1 MKLTAIQWEKLTAMK
16 AKILVSILSTGAIAS
31 SVLFTSVST
40 SAQPCSLSKYRNY
53 TEQPN
58 QGNWLQSPWVALL
71 TVPGIALAVS
81 LYVRGRSYQNQ

>member
-1 MKLTAIQWEKLTAMK
+1 MRSTAIQWEKLTAMK
-16 AKILVSILSTGAIAS
+16 AKLLVSILSTGAIAS
-31 SVLFTSVST
+31 SILITSISPT
-40 SAQPCSLSKYRNY
+40 QACPLSKYRNS
-53 TEQPN
+53 TEQTN

>member
-1 MKLTAIQWEKLTAMK
+1 MK
-16 AKILVSILSTGAIAS
+16 AKLSLAAILSTGAIAS

-40 SAQPCSLSKYRNY
+40 AQPCSLSKYRNS
-53 TEQPN
+53 TEQTN